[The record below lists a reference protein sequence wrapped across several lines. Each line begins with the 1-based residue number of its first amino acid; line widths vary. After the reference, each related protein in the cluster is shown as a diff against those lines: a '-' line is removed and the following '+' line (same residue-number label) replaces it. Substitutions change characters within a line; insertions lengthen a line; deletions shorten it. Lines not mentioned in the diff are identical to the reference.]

1 LKILLNCKM
10 KIFPAIDVKDK
21 KCVRL
26 LKGNFDNQTIY
37 EQSPYDQASK
47 YKDAGLLNLH
57 IVDLDGALS
66 GEPVNLDTIENIVKK
81 LNISIEIGGGIR
93 SIEKIKTYFNI
104 GADKVILGSAAIKNP
119 DFLKQAC
126 EEFKD
131 KIALGLDAKNGK
143 LLVSGWKE
151 KTKLTAENYLKNVN
165 SYGFSRLIYTD
176 IDRDGTKT
184 EPNINETINIAKIS
198 SAPVVISGGIS
209 SIEDVKKIK
218 ELKKFN
224 IDGVIVGKAIY
235 DGDIKLNELKELE
248 NA

>member
-1 LKILLNCKM
+1 M
-10 KIFPAIDVKDK
+10 KIFPAIDIKDK

-26 LKGNFDNQTIY
+26 LKGNFDDQTTY

-57 IVDLDGALS
+57 MVDLDGALS
-66 GEPVNLDTIENIVKK
+66 GELVNLDVIENIVKK

-93 SIEKIKTYFNI
+93 SVEKIKAYLNI
-104 GADKVILGSAAIKNP
+104 GVDKVILGSAAIKNP

-126 EEFKD
+126 DEFKD
-131 KIALGLDAKNGK
+131 RIALGLDAKKGK
-143 LLVSGWKE
+143 LSVSGWKE
-151 KTKLTAENYLKNVN
+151 TTNQTAENYLKIVN
-165 SYGFSRLIYTD
+165 SYGFSRVIYTD

-184 EPNINETINIAKIS
+184 EPNIDETINIAKIS
-198 SAPVVISGGIS
+198 SAPVVVSGGIS

-218 ELKKFN
+218 KLKKFN
-224 IDGVIVGKAIY
+224 IEGVIVGKAIY
-235 DGDIKLNELKELE
+235 DADIKLNQLKELE

>member
-1 LKILLNCKM
+1 M

-26 LKGNFDNQTIY
+26 LKGNFDDQTIY

-57 IVDLDGALS
+57 LVDLDGALS
-66 GEPVNLDTIENIVKK
+66 GELVNLDVIENIVKK

-93 SIEKIKTYFNI
+93 SIDKIRAYLDI
-104 GADKVILGSAAIKNP
+104 GIDKVILGSAAIKNP

-126 EEFKD
+126 EKFKD
-131 KIALGLDAKNGK
+131 RIVLGLDAKKGK
-143 LLVSGWKE
+143 LSVSGWKE
-151 KTKLTAENYLKNVN
+151 ITDQTAESYLKNVN
-165 SYGFSRLIYTD
+165 SYGFSRVIYTD

-184 EPNINETINIAKIS
+184 EPNIDETINIAKIS
-198 SAPVVISGGIS
+198 SAPVVVSGGIS

-224 IDGVIVGKAIY
+224 IEGVIVGKAIY